1 MDARLIISSL
11 PFARLRTWRGS
22 KVEGVTCNVM
32 SETQEVVEAG
42 GGGGDEEREDWR
54 EREKVMQLFAAVQV
68 AFSEDSERK
77 EV

>member
-1 MDARLIISSL
+1 
-11 PFARLRTWRGS
+11 
-22 KVEGVTCNVM
+22 M

-42 GGGGDEEREDWR
+42 GGGGDEEGEDWR
-54 EREKVMQLFAAVQV
+54 EREKVMQLFAAVQA